1 MKKNTGFFKNKKAVY
16 ITALILITILLV
28 VFSFVFGNK
37 KAAATSDK
45 VMSYPEYLEAKLSP
59 ILSDIKD
66 AGKVSVMI
74 TVSSEAEYEIA
85 FTTVTNS
92 KGEKTETPYLVN
104 GEPVKINEKYPEI
117 TGVLIVCEGSLDYG
131 VYHRVLEAT
140 KAILNVPESKIA
152 ILPGK

>member
-1 MKKNTGFFKNKKAVY
+1 MKKNTVFFKNKKAVY

-28 VFSFVFGNK
+28 IFSFVFGNK
-37 KAAATSDK
+37 KTAKTANK
-45 VMSYPEYLEAKLSP
+45 IMSYPEYLEAKLSP

-74 TVSSEAEYEIA
+74 TVSSETEYEIA

-92 KGEKTETPYLVN
+92 KGEKTETPYLIN
-104 GEPVKINEKYPEI
+104 GEPVKTNEKYPEI
-117 TGVLIVCEGSLDYG
+117 TGVLIVCEGALNYG

-140 KAILNVPESKIA
+140 KAILNVPESKIE